1 LDAADRAINA
11 ISAMF
16 LLKSGQIE
24 KGIDVM
30 NVFVK
35 DCGYDLDIHDN
46 QTIWFEQMSGRAH
59 YEAGNL
65 RESLKQFNHVITHL
79 EHMQ

>member
-1 LDAADRAINA
+1 LHEEARDLDAADRAINA

-16 LLKSGQIE
+16 LLKSGEIE

-46 QTIWFEQMSGRAH
+46 
-59 YEAGNL
+59 
-65 RESLKQFNHVITHL
+65 
-79 EHMQ
+79 